1 MKWCILFKRAL
12 NLITIGIILGS
23 TIESEKENAD
33 IIEAGRYFEQLVFNL
48 ENKFIKKRSKSSKQR
63 KENNDKKEYFNFLNF
78 NKVLKILD
86 PNSYNKNIDEF
97 KKYFESNE
105 EKDVKTMDSELEKYI
120 RKIQFNLN
128 DYYINK
134 KSYENYKINCSR
146 KVITSYYIEYISDNH
161 NYIYK
166 NNQLK

>member
-1 MKWCILFKRAL
+1 M
-12 NLITIGIILGS
+12 
-23 TIESEKENAD
+23 E
-33 IIEAGRYFEQLVFNL
+33 
-48 ENKFIKKRSKSSKQR
+48 
-63 KENNDKKEYFNFLNF
+63 
-78 NKVLKILD
+78 

-105 EKDVKTMDSELEKYI
+105 ENDVKTMDSELEKYI

-146 KVITSYYIEYISDNH
+146 KVITSYYIEYTSDNH
-161 NYIYK
+161 NYLYK
-166 NNQLK
+166 RNQLK